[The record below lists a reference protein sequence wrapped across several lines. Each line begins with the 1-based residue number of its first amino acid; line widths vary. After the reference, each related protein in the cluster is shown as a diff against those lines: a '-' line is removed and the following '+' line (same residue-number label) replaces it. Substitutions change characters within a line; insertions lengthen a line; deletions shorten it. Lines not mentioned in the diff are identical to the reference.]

1 MVNDILEQKSIIEN
15 VFKSL
20 KSAFF
25 GASIASIFVNIL
37 MLTGPIFM
45 LQVYDRVLASGS
57 VPTLVVI
64 GALTIILYIF
74 YGLFE
79 GIRSR
84 ILNRIGQ
91 RVDAQLSGTCYAAS
105 TYSSILLGPK
115 GANLRPVRDIDVIRQ
130 FLSGNG
136 PAAIMDIPWLPF
148 YLCIVFLFHP
158 MLGFVALFGTIIIC
172 ILIGLNEH
180 LSRKPADEF
189 AQETALRSSQVEMG
203 RHNAEAIKAMGMLGD
218 IQQRWDQANQDYL
231 LKQGASSDKT
241 HLFST
246 IIKTFRFFLQSAI
259 LGSGAWLAIYQE
271 ITPGVMIAASILSS
285 RAFSPI
291 EQAVGQWHGFVAARQ
306 SLQRLKQVIDS
317 KPNIGKLVNLPLPN
331 KRLIVENLSCGFAG
345 NQTAFIQNMAFE
357 LEAGDGLGVIG
368 PSGSGKST
376 LVRSIVGT
384 TSILKGAVRYDGAEL
399 NQWSENSIGKFI
411 GYLPQ
416 DIQLFDGSVADN
428 ISRFAIDADSEAI
441 IQAAKLADVH
451 NLIVSL
457 PEGYNTI
464 LGATGLVLSGGQQ
477 QRIALARALY
487 REPFLLVL
495 DEPNSNL
502 DAKGEQALS
511 QVIYTM
517 REKGSIV
524 IVIGHRPSAIIAVDK
539 ILCINSGRIVAFGP
553 KDEVMKK
560 VVSSVPQKGVA

>member
-1 MVNDILEQKSIIEN
+1 M
-15 VFKSL
+15 
-20 KSAFF
+20 
-25 GASIASIFVNIL
+25 
-37 MLTGPIFM
+37 
-45 LQVYDRVLASGS
+45 
-57 VPTLVVI
+57 
-64 GALTIILYIF
+64 
-74 YGLFE
+74 
-79 GIRSR
+79 
-84 ILNRIGQ
+84 NRIGQ